1 MPNPLEQRV
10 EALER
15 KTADLEAMLESLLAC
30 VQHLSG
36 SADTAEDPATTEVRH
51 ECGGFYWE

>member
-15 KTADLEAMLESLLAC
+15 KTADLDAMLERLLAC
-30 VQHLSG
+30 VQRLRDAVDTPE
-36 SADTAEDPATTEVRH
+36 SASTTEVRH
-51 ECGGFYWE
+51 D

>member
-15 KTADLEAMLESLLAC
+15 KTADLDAMLESLLARAA
-30 VQHLSG
+30 L
-36 SADTAEDPATTEVRH
+36 ERR
-51 ECGGFYWE
+51 CGQTRRRQYNGGAP

>member
-15 KTADLEAMLESLLAC
+15 KTADLEARLESLLAC
-30 VQHLSG
+30 VQRLSG

-51 ECGGFYWE
+51 A